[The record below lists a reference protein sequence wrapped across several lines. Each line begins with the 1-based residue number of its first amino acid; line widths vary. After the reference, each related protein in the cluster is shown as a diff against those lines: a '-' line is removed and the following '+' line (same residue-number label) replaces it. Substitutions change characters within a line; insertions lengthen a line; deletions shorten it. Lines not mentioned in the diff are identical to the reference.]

1 MKPEKYILDKAK
13 QWTEGSF
20 DEETQKQVKSLIEND
35 HQKLVDAFY
44 KDLEFGTG
52 GLRGVMGVGTNRMN
66 KYTVGMATQGL
77 ANYLLKT
84 YPDKQISM
92 AVGYDSRINNTLFA
106 ETTAQVL
113 SANNIKVYLFD
124 ELKPVPE
131 LSFAIRHIKCHGGVV
146 VTASHNPK
154 KYNGYKVYWSDG
166 GQIVP
171 PHDKNIIAEVKKIE
185 SIEQVKFDGNPD
197 LIEYIGD
204 DIDRIYVEQLK
215 KLSLSPG
222 IIEKNSDLKI
232 VYTPLHG
239 AGVKIVPMALKAYG
253 FQNVFHV
260 KEQDKADGNF
270 PTVQSPNPEE
280 PAALDMAIQKA
291 KDVDA
296 SIVMGTDP
304 DTDRVGVAVKKH
316 DGSYELLNGNQ
327 TASILIY
334 YLLSKWKEN
343 NKLTGKEYI
352 AKTIVTTDLL
362 QEIADHFNIPT
373 YETLTGFKWIADLIG
388 KLEGEKTFIGGGE
401 ESYGYLIGDKVRDKD
416 AVVSCCMIA
425 EAAAWAAD
433 KGKSLYDLL
442 PEIYTAFSFY
452 KEKLIS
458 VVREGKAGADDI
470 KSWMQNYRQNP
481 PKEVDNVKI
490 KETRDYSVSEA
501 KNLSTGE
508 TRKLDLPVSDVLQ
521 FITEDGSKI
530 TMRPSGTEPK
540 IKYYFS
546 VKTNLENPGD
556 YKVVS
561 DQLDKKIEG
570 IISALNIEK

>member
-20 DEETQKQVKSLIEND
+20 DKETQKQVKSLLEND
-35 HQKLVDAFY
+35 HQELVDAFY

-84 YPDKQISM
+84 YPDEQISM

-113 SANNIKVYLFD
+113 SANNIKVYVFD

-131 LSFAIRHIKCHGGVV
+131 LSFAIRHKKCHGGVV

-154 KYNGYKVYWSDG
+154 KYNGYKVYWNDG

-185 SIEQVKFDGNPD
+185 SIDQVKLNGNPD
-197 LIEYIGD
+197 LIEYMGD
-204 DIDRIYVEQLK
+204 EIDKAYVKQLK
-215 KLSLSPG
+215 DLSLSPE
-222 IIEKNSDLKI
+222 IIQKQSDLRI

-253 FQNVFHV
+253 FENVFHV
-260 KEQDKADGNF
+260 EEQDKADGNF
-270 PTVQSPNPEE
+270 PTVKSPNPEE

-334 YLLSKWKEN
+334 YLLSKWKQN
-343 NKLTGKEYI
+343 DLFTGKEYI

-458 VVREGKAGADDI
+458 VVREGKAGADEI

-481 PKEVDNVKI
+481 PREVDGVKI

-501 KNLSTGE
+501 KNLTTGE
-508 TRKLDLPVSDVLQ
+508 IRKLDLPVSDVLQ

-546 VKTNLENPGD
+546 VKANLDNPED
-556 YKVVS
+556 YDTVS
-561 DQLDKKIEG
+561 DLLDKKIEG

>member
-20 DEETQKQVKSLIEND
+20 DKETQKQVKSLLEND
-35 HQKLVDAFY
+35 HQELVDAFY

-84 YPDKQISM
+84 YPDEQISM

-113 SANNIKVYLFD
+113 SANNIKVYVFD

-131 LSFAIRHIKCHGGVV
+131 LSFAIRHKKCHGGVV

-154 KYNGYKVYWSDG
+154 KYNGYKVYWNDG

-171 PHDKNIIAEVKKIE
+171 PHDKNIITEVKKIE
-185 SIEQVKFDGNPD
+185 SIDQVKLSGNPD
-197 LIEYIGD
+197 LIEYMGD
-204 DIDRIYVEQLK
+204 EIDKAYVKQLK
-215 KLSLSPG
+215 DLSLSPE
-222 IIEKNSDLKI
+222 IIQKQSDLRI

-253 FQNVFHV
+253 FENVFHV
-260 KEQDKADGNF
+260 EEQDKADGNF
-270 PTVQSPNPEE
+270 PTVKSPNPEE

-304 DTDRVGVAVKKH
+304 DTDRVGVAVKKN

-334 YLLSKWKEN
+334 YLLSKWKQN
-343 NKLTGKEYI
+343 DLLTGKEYI

-362 QEIADHFNIPT
+362 REIADHFNIPT

-458 VVREGKAGADDI
+458 VVREGKAGADEI

-481 PKEVDNVKI
+481 PREVDGVKI

-501 KNLSTGE
+501 KNLTTGE
-508 TRKLDLPVSDVLQ
+508 IRKLNLPVSDVLQ

-546 VKTNLENPGD
+546 VRANLDSPED
-556 YKVVS
+556 Y
-561 DQLDKKIEG
+561 DAINNLLDKKIDG
-570 IISALNIEK
+570 IISALKIRQ

>member
-20 DEETQKQVKSLIEND
+20 DKETQKQVKSLLEND
-35 HQKLVDAFY
+35 HQELVDAFY

-84 YPDKQISM
+84 YPDEQISM

-113 SANNIKVYLFD
+113 SANNIKVYVFD

-131 LSFAIRHIKCHGGVV
+131 LSFAIRHKKCHGGVV

-154 KYNGYKVYWSDG
+154 KYNGYKVYWNDG

-171 PHDKNIIAEVKKIE
+171 PHDKNIITEVKKIE
-185 SIEQVKFDGNPD
+185 SIDQVKLSGNPD
-197 LIEYIGD
+197 LIEYMGD
-204 DIDRIYVEQLK
+204 EIDKAYVKQLK
-215 KLSLSPG
+215 DLSLSPE
-222 IIEKNSDLKI
+222 IIQKQSDLRI

-253 FQNVFHV
+253 FENVFHV
-260 KEQDKADGNF
+260 EEQDKADGNF
-270 PTVQSPNPEE
+270 PTVKSPNPEE

-304 DTDRVGVAVKKH
+304 DTDRVGVAVKKN

-334 YLLSKWKEN
+334 YLLSKWKQN
-343 NKLTGKEYI
+343 DLLTSKEYI

-362 QEIADHFNIPT
+362 REIADHFNIPT

-458 VVREGKAGADDI
+458 VVREGKAGADEI

-481 PKEVDNVKI
+481 PREVDGVKI

-501 KNLSTGE
+501 KNLTTGE
-508 TRKLDLPVSDVLQ
+508 IRKLNLPVSDVLQ

-546 VKTNLENPGD
+546 VRANLDSPED
-556 YKVVS
+556 Y
-561 DQLDKKIEG
+561 DAINNLLDKKIDG
-570 IISALNIEK
+570 IISALKIRQ

>member
-35 HQKLVDAFY
+35 HQELVDAFY

-52 GLRGVMGVGTNRMN
+52 GLRGVMGAGTNRMN

-84 YPDKQISM
+84 YPDEQISM
-92 AVGYDSRINNTLFA
+92 AVAYDSRINNTLFA

-113 SANNIKVYLFD
+113 SANKIKVYIFD

-131 LSFAIRHIKCHGGVV
+131 LSFAIRHKKCHGGVV

-185 SIEQVKFDGNPD
+185 SIDQVRFNGNPD
-197 LIEYIGD
+197 LIEYMGD
-204 DIDRIYVEQLK
+204 DVDRAYVKQLK
-215 KLSLSPG
+215 DLSLSPE
-222 IIEKNSDLKI
+222 IIQKHSDLKI

-270 PTVQSPNPEE
+270 PTVHSPNPEE

-334 YLLSKWKEN
+334 YLLTKWQEN
-343 NKLTGKEYI
+343 NQFTGKEYI
-352 AKTIVTTDLL
+352 VKTIVTTDLL
-362 QEIADHFNIPT
+362 TEIADHFDVPT

-388 KLEGEKTFIGGGE
+388 KFEGEKTFIGGGE

-425 EAAAWAAD
+425 EAAAWAAE

-442 PEIYTAFSFY
+442 PEIYAAFSFY
-452 KEKLIS
+452 KERLIS
-458 VVREGKAGADDI
+458 VVREGKAGADEI

-481 PKEVDNVKI
+481 PKEVDGVKI

-501 KNLSTGE
+501 KDLSTGE

-521 FITEDGSKI
+521 FVTEDGSKI

-556 YKVVS
+556 YEVVS
-561 DQLDKKIEG
+561 DQLNKKIDG